1 MSDNKRQ
8 SATARAPA
16 SVGNVAV
23 GFDIMGHALVGAADQ
38 VTAHRV
44 DQAGVTIQAI
54 TGVADNLPMTAADN
68 CAGKA
73 SLALLA
79 AVDSPFGVNLEI
91 EKGIPLSSGMG
102 GSAASSVAA
111 VAAVNALLDEPL
123 ASHSLIPFALE
134 GERLAAG
141 EPHPD
146 NIAPCLLGGL
156 ILMLYG
162 QPVRLPVPE
171 GLHCVLVHP
180 HLEIATRD
188 ARQRLLPLYELKD
201 VIDQNTALAGFISA
215 CYQGDV
221 DLIAHTLQDHIA
233 EPRRAELLPGF
244 QRVKKAALLNGAL
257 GCSFSGSGPSMFAWC
272 RDETDAGRCGQAMAQ
287 VFNEQG
293 IKSETYVS
301 PVDAPGV
308 ELI

>member
-1 MSDNKRQ
+1 
-8 SATARAPA
+8 
-16 SVGNVAV
+16 
-23 GFDIMGHALVGAADQ
+23 
-38 VTAHRV
+38 
-44 DQAGVTIQAI
+44 
-54 TGVADNLPMTAADN
+54 
-68 CAGKA
+68 
-73 SLALLA
+73 
-79 AVDSPFGVNLEI
+79 
-91 EKGIPLSSGMG
+91 
-102 GSAASSVAA
+102 VAA

-123 ASHSLIPFALE
+123 PTHSLIPFALE

-141 EPHPD
+141 APHPD

-162 QPVRLPVPE
+162 QPVRLPVPK

-180 HLEIATRD
+180 QLEIATRE
-188 ARQRLLPLYELKD
+188 ARQCLRPLYELKD
-201 VIDQNTALAGFISA
+201 VIEQNTALAGFISA

-233 EPRRAELLPGF
+233 EPRRAALLPGF

-257 GCSFSGSGPSMFAWC
+257 GCSFSGSGPSLFAWC

-293 IKSETYVS
+293 IKSETYLS

-308 ELI
+308 VLL